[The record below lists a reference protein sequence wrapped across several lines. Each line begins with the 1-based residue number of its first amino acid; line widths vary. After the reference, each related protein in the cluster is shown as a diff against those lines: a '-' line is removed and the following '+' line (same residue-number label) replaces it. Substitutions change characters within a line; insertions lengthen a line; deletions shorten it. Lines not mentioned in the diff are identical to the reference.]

1 MPNNNPLQPKKAV
14 IKKVFKVTP
23 TEKMFVISFVDPKD
37 QEEFERNYTRPARF
51 VQVNL
56 PGIGEVPISLCSP
69 PTQKGFFALTIR
81 RVGRVTTVI
90 HNLNEGDYVWIR
102 GPYGNGFPID
112 EWKGRDLLFLSAG
125 LGMAP
130 LRSVFLYALDNRWD
144 YGNITLI
151 NSARTKRDLLYYEEL
166 EAIARTYKGDG
177 VKVIQ
182 TVTRE
187 EVEGVCKGRCH
198 LYIPQANVDPK
209 NSVVIMCGPPRMYQS
224 IFDEVIARGFDPDYI
239 YATFERRMRC
249 GIGKCGHCNVGS
261 SDSMLYVCKDGPV
274 FSYRQVQRYP
284 ELME

>member
-1 MPNNNPLQPKKAV
+1 MPNNPLQPKEAV
-14 IKKVFKVTP
+14 IKKIFQVTP
-23 TEKMFVISFVDPKD
+23 TEKMFVISFLSEAD
-37 QEEFERNYTRPARF
+37 QKEFEEHYDNPAKF
-51 VQVNL
+51 VQVHL

-81 RVGRVTTVI
+81 KAGRVTTVI
-90 HNLNEGDYVWIR
+90 HDLKEGDHVWIR
-102 GPYGNGFPID
+102 GPYGNGFPINQ
-112 EWKGRDLLFLSAG
+112 WKGKDLLFLSAG

-130 LRSVFLYALDNRWD
+130 LRSVFLYALDHRWD

-151 NSARTKRDLLYYEEL
+151 NSARTKRDLLYYDEL
-166 EAIARTYKGDG
+166 EAISRTYKGDG

-187 EVEGVCKGRCH
+187 EVEGLCKGRCH

-224 IFDEVIARGFDPDYI
+224 IFDEVLERGFDPNYI
-239 YATFERRMRC
+239 YATFERRMKC

-261 SDSMLYVCKDGPV
+261 ADKMLYVCKDGPV
-274 FSYRQVQRYP
+274 FSYRQVQRFP
-284 ELME
+284 ALME